1 MHELNMVLADSV
13 SNFSTIVICLFT
25 FLLISETD
33 IIIKFKIMHDLTAL
47 IQLIINNY
55 AHNWEK
61 NREGISLF
69 INLIKYHKSII
80 L

>member
-55 AHNWEK
+55 AHNLEK

>member
-13 SNFSTIVICLFT
+13 SNCSTIVICLFT

-33 IIIKFKIMHDLTAL
+33 ITIKFKIMHDLTAL

-55 AHNWEK
+55 EHNWEK